1 MRTLLIAL
9 TFILGNSV
17 CSAQGWAEKMFRE
30 GITHDF
36 GTVPRGAQLVH
47 KFPVTNIY
55 AVPMEIVAVVP
66 GCSCIT
72 YTVPKKTLEPRET
85 VTVDVRMDASRFVG
99 PKTVG
104 IRVSVG
110 PEFVSSAEIRVTA
123 NSRADVVFNP
133 GEINLGTV
141 AAGAQPTAKV
151 DVEYAGVLNWSI
163 LELNSGKL
171 PVVATFKESFRR
183 QGSVAYEVTVT
194 LKPEA
199 PQGEIKDFIYLK
211 TNDPQTPL
219 VPLLVI
225 GGVASELTLTPQ
237 NLTLAEARAGEALT
251 RRVVIRGARPFSI
264 TRVESPDPDIQSTT
278 PIPSAEGPT
287 QTVGLSIQPRL
298 AGPLRQEVKIHT
310 NISTAPL
317 VLIIEGTVLP

>member
-9 TFILGNSV
+9 TVLSSGSGVF
-17 CSAQGWAEKMFRE
+17 AQGWAEKMFRE
-30 GITHDF
+30 GLTHDF

-55 AVPMEIVAVVP
+55 AVPMEIVGVQP

-72 YTVPKKTLEPRET
+72 YTIPKKTLEPRET
-85 VTVDVRMDASRFVG
+85 VTVDIRMDASRFVG

-110 PEFVSSAEIRVTA
+110 PEFQSSTEIRVTA

-141 AAGAQPTAKV
+141 AAGAQPLAKV

-163 LELNSGKL
+163 LGLNSGKL
-171 PVVATFKESFRR
+171 PVAATFKESYRR
-183 QGSVAYEVTVT
+183 QGSVGYEVTVT

-219 VPLLVI
+219 VPLLII
-225 GGVASELTLTPQ
+225 GGVASELTISPQ
-237 NLTLAEARAGEALT
+237 TLTLAEPRAGEPLT

-264 TRVESPDPDIQSTT
+264 TRVESPDPDIQATT
-278 PIPSAEGPT
+278 PIPSPEAVT
-287 QTVGLSIQPRL
+287 QTVTFSIKPSK

-310 NISTAPL
+310 NITATPL
-317 VLIIEGTVLP
+317 YLVVEGTVLP